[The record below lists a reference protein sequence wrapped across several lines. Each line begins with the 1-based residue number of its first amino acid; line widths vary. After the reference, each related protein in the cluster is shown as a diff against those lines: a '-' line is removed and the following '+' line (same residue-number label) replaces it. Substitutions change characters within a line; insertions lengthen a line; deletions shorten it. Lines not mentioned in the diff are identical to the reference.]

1 MSGTGLNGFTN
12 MENHLRVQNQF
23 GVQNLRLVKKVK
35 VQNGNFRQ
43 LTYLSNVIICQ
54 LSKGLSGT

>member
-35 VQNGNFRQ
+35 VQNVTFRQ
-43 LTYLSNVIICQ
+43 QTYIVL
-54 LSKGLSGT
+54 